1 MKILILAMLGLSSS
15 TVMAELLDDAK
26 LSVRNGALGKYVYRV
41 VDDEGNAVS
50 NALAHVWFSSYRR
63 PQDKADWLLETD
75 VNGMFVSEHRFNEK
89 FSVGI
94 DKHGYYH
101 THDAI
106 NYLVMTVLPVK
117 EGKWQPYG
125 ETRTV
130 VLKRMH
136 NPHEMLGPEM
146 PPQRKIRIY
155 DKWLDFDLENGD
167 FLPPMG
173 NGRNA
178 DMLVRFKLKGQMPY
192 DWSIKMDV
200 SFTNHPCAG
209 AYVLKKDVWSDMKS
223 VYFADTNALYLTD
236 FSFQYAREK
245 GSRRPVVEKLGEDEY
260 LVFRTRTKVDHD
272 GRLISARY
280 GKLYGPWNF
289 EDAGG
294 SQIQKVFLNKADN
307 DANLEDAET
316 ARRARLSYRQ
326 RQELEWRRKNGLR

>member
-1 MKILILAMLGLSSS
+1 MKYLEIFSFIFPVTTFVNVVVAGGKLVSPEMCISYRIIDDDGSPVSDVS
-15 TVMAELLDDAK
+15 CRGWIREFDAK
-26 LSVRNGALGKYVYRV
+26 DGGHSYFLKSDTNGLVTISGKCSVSFTAFFTK
-41 VDDEGNAVS
+41 E
-50 NALAHVWFSSYRR
+50 
-63 PQDKADWLLETD
+63 
-75 VNGMFVSEHRFNEK
+75 
-89 FSVGI
+89 
-94 DKHGYYH
+94 GYYM
-101 THDAI
+101 TRFEPCLDEDGLGSAI
-106 NYLVMTVLPVK
+106 FD
-117 EGKWQPYG
+117 GKWQPYG

-130 VLKRMH
+130 MLKRILQ
-136 NPHEMLGPEM
+136 PHEMYVPEM